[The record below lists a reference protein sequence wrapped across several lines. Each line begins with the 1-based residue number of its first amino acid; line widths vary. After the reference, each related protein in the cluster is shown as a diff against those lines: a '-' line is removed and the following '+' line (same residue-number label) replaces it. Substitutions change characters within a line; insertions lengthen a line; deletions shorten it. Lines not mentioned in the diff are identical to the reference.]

1 MTELIKDYLHSGHS
15 FNEDEKLL
23 AFQFRFF
30 NIMLSLAIFFS
41 PFIAYLHKDISLIL
55 FYSDML
61 FSITSFMLA
70 LMLRHDKKF
79 FKLASHLFIPSLY
92 ITITLVFFL
101 AGDDPTKVIWAPIFF
116 ACAFLLEGSLL
127 GLFWL
132 GTILAS
138 YFFGYAYYGQEGIYY
153 SLEELLLISIAFI
166 TVSVIFNAF
175 RQKND
180 ADNATMMRD
189 NSALKDSAEEL
200 EAFNNG
206 LEKRISDAL
215 VESQNKTQSIQQHL
229 DIINKHV
236 ITVHIDL
243 NGLITNVSL
252 AYCKL
257 SGYEK
262 YHFISKP
269 FTLLFDASTP
279 LQALKDI
286 WTDLK
291 SEKVYY
297 GEVKNLDA
305 RENFYWLDMH
315 INPEYAFTG
324 EHIGYVCISQDITDK
339 KLVMQQQEQLIAQ
352 SRHAAM
358 GEMISMIA
366 HQWRQ
371 PLATIS
377 AITTSVCMDIRLES
391 MDEEQLE
398 IKMENIS
405 KQIQHLS
412 HTVDDFRDF
421 FKPTKGIENTSVHK
435 LVEEAIKLLDHRI
448 EKGVELIYEEKID
461 LCLALYHNELVQ
473 VLLNILN
480 NACDQL
486 SEKEIKAPK
495 IFIKEY
501 TDKNNVVIEIGDN
514 AGGIDEKVIKHI
526 FDPYF
531 STKTKNGT
539 GLGLYMSKTIVEDHQ
554 KGLLE
559 AYNSD
564 EGAVFKMTLPVS
576 VCTF

>member
-1 MTELIKDYLHSGHS
+1 
-15 FNEDEKLL
+15 
-23 AFQFRFF
+23 
-30 NIMLSLAIFFS
+30 
-41 PFIAYLHKDISLIL
+41 
-55 FYSDML
+55 
-61 FSITSFMLA
+61 
-70 LMLRHDKKF
+70 
-79 FKLASHLFIPSLY
+79 
-92 ITITLVFFL
+92 
-101 AGDDPTKVIWAPIFF
+101 
-116 ACAFLLEGSLL
+116 
-127 GLFWL
+127 
-132 GTILAS
+132 
-138 YFFGYAYYGQEGIYY
+138 
-153 SLEELLLISIAFI
+153 
-166 TVSVIFNAF
+166 
-175 RQKND
+175 
-180 ADNATMMRD
+180 
-189 NSALKDSAEEL
+189 
-200 EAFNNG
+200 
-206 LEKRISDAL
+206 
-215 VESQNKTQSIQQHL
+215 
-229 DIINKHV
+229 
-236 ITVHIDL
+236 
-243 NGLITNVSL
+243 
-252 AYCKL
+252 
-257 SGYEK
+257 
-262 YHFISKP
+262 
-269 FTLLFDASTP
+269 
-279 LQALKDI
+279 
-286 WTDLK
+286 
-291 SEKVYY
+291 
-297 GEVKNLDA
+297 
-305 RENFYWLDMH
+305 
-315 INPEYAFTG
+315 
-324 EHIGYVCISQDITDK
+324 
-339 KLVMQQQEQLIAQ
+339 MQQQEQLIAQ